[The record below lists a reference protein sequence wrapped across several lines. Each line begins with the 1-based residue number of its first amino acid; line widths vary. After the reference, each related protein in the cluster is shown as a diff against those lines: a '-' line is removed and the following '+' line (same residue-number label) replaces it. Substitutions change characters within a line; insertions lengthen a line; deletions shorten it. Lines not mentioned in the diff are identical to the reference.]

1 MKTVHRGGFLPPLFF
16 ATGLRKFDYLC
27 SMKYFIS
34 VGEASGD
41 IHAAQLIGALR
52 NADAEARFTF
62 LGGDLMAAASDTEP
76 LIHYRHMAYMGFS
89 EVIRHLPE
97 VLGNLKKAKEAIT
110 SERPDALI
118 LVDYPSFNLKLA
130 GHAHSLGI
138 PVYYYIS
145 PKVWAWKEHRVK
157 AIKQY
162 VRRMFSILPFETE
175 YYRRHDYEVTYV
187 GNPSVEEIE
196 ARAAAL
202 PSREDFLKK
211 HSLTD
216 RPILALVPGSRRG
229 EIKCNLPVM
238 LETASRFES
247 YQAVVAGAP
256 GIDPDI
262 YKSYTNLPVVFDAT
276 FELMN
281 AAEVALV
288 TSGTATLEC
297 ALLRTPQVVCY
308 RSNGQRWA
316 YELFKRILKISYV
329 SLPNLIADAPVIPEM
344 LLHKCNADDV
354 TRELQAIVAGAE
366 GREAQLAGYAKMRA
380 ALGTSN
386 AAETTATA
394 IVNDLKKLRIEN

>member
-1 MKTVHRGGFLPPLFF
+1 
-16 ATGLRKFDYLC
+16 
-27 SMKYFIS
+27 MKYFIS

-41 IHAAQLIGALR
+41 IHAAQLIGALGSIDT
-52 NADAEARFTF
+52 DAHFTF
-62 LGGDLMAAASDTEP
+62 LGGDLMTSASGTTP
-76 LIHYRHMAYMGFS
+76 LIHYRRMAYMGFS

-110 SERPDALI
+110 SEHPDALI

-130 GHAHSLGI
+130 QHAHTLGI

-145 PKVWAWKEHRVK
+145 PKIWAWKEHRIK
-157 AIKQY
+157 AIKRY

-175 YYRRHDYEVTYV
+175 YYRRHNYEVTYV

-196 ARAAAL
+196 TRAEAL
-202 PSREDFLKK
+202 PSREEFLKRN
-211 HSLTD
+211 SLTD

-238 LETASRFES
+238 VATALRFPD

-262 YKSYTNLPVVFDAT
+262 YKRYTDFPVVTDAT

-281 AAEVALV
+281 AAEAALV

-329 SLPNLIADAPVIPEM
+329 SLPNLIANAPVIPEM

-354 TRELQAIVAGAE
+354 TRELQAIVPGAA
-366 GREAQLAGYAKMRA
+366 GREAQLAGYAKMRE

-386 AAETTATA
+386 AAEATATA
-394 IVNDLKKLRIEN
+394 IVDDLKTIIKR

>member
-1 MKTVHRGGFLPPLFF
+1 
-16 ATGLRKFDYLC
+16 
-27 SMKYFIS
+27 MKYFIS

-41 IHAAQLIGALR
+41 IHAAQLIGALKD
-52 NADAEARFTF
+52 ADRDAVFTF
-62 LGGDLMAAASDTEP
+62 LGGDLMSAAAGKEP
-76 LIHYRHMAYMGFS
+76 LIHYRDMAYMGFS

-97 VLGNLKKAKEAIT
+97 VLGNLKRAKRAIA

-118 LVDYPSFNLKLA
+118 LVDYPGFNLKLA
-130 GHAHSLGI
+130 RYAHLSGI
-138 PVYYYIS
+138 PTYYYIS
-145 PKVWAWKEHRVK
+145 PKVWAWKERRVK
-157 AIKQY
+157 SIKRY
-162 VRRMFSILPFETE
+162 IRKMFSILPFESQ
-175 YYRRHDYEVTYV
+175 YYRRHDYEVEYV
-187 GNPSVEEIE
+187 GNPSVDEIE
-196 ARAAAL
+196 ARAEVL
-202 PSREDFLKK
+202 PDREEFLAK
-211 HSLTD
+211 HSLTT

-229 EIKCNLPVM
+229 EIRCNLPVM
-238 LETASRFES
+238 VDVARRFPD

-262 YKSYTNLPVVFDAT
+262 YKSYTDLPVVSDAT

-281 AAEVALV
+281 AAEAALV

-344 LLHKCNADDV
+344 LLHKCNTDDV
-354 TRELQAIVAGAE
+354 ARELQAILPGAA

-394 IVNDLKKLRIEN
+394 IVNDLKTIITQ